1 MAVLPQTTRFFGAGT
16 TECLYLPAVAAAN
29 GAPTRA
35 EMTAGTVLTAEIADW
50 SGWTVS
56 GAEIVTPD
64 LGSTFD
70 SKIPGKTSIDDS
82 SITFHGDIGGA
93 DVRDVLPRGT
103 GGFIMIMDGG
113 DVPARPADVFPTR
126 VRSVGKLRP
135 VDGGSN
141 FRLTISFSITR
152 EPFEDI
158 AIPA

>member
-1 MAVLPQTTRFFGAGT
+1 MATLPQTTRYFAAGT

-29 GAPTRA
+29 GVPTRA

-50 SGWTVS
+50 SGWTVA
-56 GAEIVTPD
+56 GAEIVTGD
-64 LGSTFD
+64 LASTFD

-82 SITFHGDIGGA
+82 SITFHASLDGQ
-93 DVRDVLPRGT
+93 DVRQVLPRT
-103 GGFIMIMDGG
+103 TSGFIMIMDGG
-113 DVPARPADVFPTR
+113 DVPARPADVFPFR

-141 FRLTISFSITR
+141 NRLTISFSITR

-158 AIPA
+158 PIPV